1 MKNSYN
7 ASEKLKSRKRIEQLF
22 EEGRSLSAYP
32 LRIVYIGTTF
42 EDDIMIKA
50 GVSVSKRNFKL
61 AVDRNRIKR
70 LVREAYR
77 LNKGDFFNNMTT
89 QYALMILYIGKEKPD
104 FPTMDNAMKTLLTK
118 FTEAVSK

>member
-1 MKNSYN
+1 MNTSFSNK
-7 ASEKLKSRKRIEQLF
+7 EKLKSKKLIEHLF

-32 LRIVYIGTTF
+32 LRMVYIGTTF
-42 EDDIMIKA
+42 EDDTLVKA
-50 GVSVSKRNFKL
+50 GVSVSKRNFRL

-77 LNKGDFFNNMTT
+77 LNKNHFFNNMTT

-104 FPTMDNAMKTLLTK
+104 FDGVNNAMEKLLDK
-118 FTEAVSK
+118 FIEAVSK